1 LAVFFL
7 GVWLVLI
14 YIAKRMW
21 QSLILAFI
29 MSLIVFMGM
38 FVVGDPVEMLA
49 DEDFTEQ
56 DKIDLAIELGL
67 DKPLYE
73 QYFTF
78 AGNILQGDFGVSY
91 VHNRPVLELIIE
103 RLPATLEIA
112 LLAMFIGLSIGIPMG
127 IYSGIKSSSKPSR
140 LISFLTT
147 VGYSIPNFWQAL
159 LLILVFAVF
168 LKWLPASGRGDTNP
182 LFGIEWSL
190 LSIDGL
196 RHMAL
201 PAINLAIY
209 KICMQTRLAKSGTQE
224 VLYQE
229 YMTFARAKGISKQ
242 RIIRR
247 HLLRNILIPIVTITG
262 LEVGG
267 LIAFSTVTETVFA
280 WPGIGKLLLDSIH
293 MVDRPVVVAYL
304 ILITLMFVFINF
316 VVDVLYAILDPR
328 IRYQK

>member
-1 LAVFFL
+1 MIKYILKRLWQSGILALIMSIIVFL
-7 GVWLVLI
+7 GMYVI
-14 YIAKRMW
+14 
-21 QSLILAFI
+21 
-29 MSLIVFMGM
+29 
-38 FVVGDPVEMLA
+38 GDPVEMLA
-49 DEDFTEQ
+49 DDDWSEE
-56 DKIDLAIELGL
+56 DKIELSIELGL
-67 DKPLYE
+67 DKPLHE
-73 QYFTF
+73 QYLNF
-78 AGNILQGDFGVSY
+78 AGDIVKGDFGTSFVY
-91 VHNRPVLELIIE
+91 NRPVLDLIIE

-112 LLAMFIGLSIGIPMG
+112 LLAMVIGLGIGIPLG
-127 IYSGIKSSSKPSR
+127 IYSGIKGSSWGPR
-140 LISFLTT
+140 IISFFTT
-147 VGYSIPNFWQAL
+147 IGYSTPNFWQAI

-168 LKWLPASGRGDTNP
+168 LQWLPASGRGLTNP
-182 LFGIEWSL
+182 MFGIEWSL

-196 RHMAL
+196 QHMAL

-209 KICMQTRLAKSGTQE
+209 KICMQSRLARSGTQE
-224 VLYQE
+224 ILYQE
-229 YMTFARAKGISKQ
+229 YMTFARAKGITRN

-262 LEVGG
+262 LEIGG

-316 VVDVLYAILDPR
+316 IVDVLYAFLDPR